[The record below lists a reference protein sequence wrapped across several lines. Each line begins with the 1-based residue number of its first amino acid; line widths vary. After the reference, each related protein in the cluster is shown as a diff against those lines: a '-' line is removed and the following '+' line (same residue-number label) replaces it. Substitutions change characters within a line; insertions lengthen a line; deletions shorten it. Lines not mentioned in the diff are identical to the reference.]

1 MSINSALLAGVSGLT
16 ANSAALAAISQ
27 NIANVNTVGYK
38 RTAGEFSTVINS
50 QSQGAGYSAGGV
62 LATARHFTS
71 QNGQLQ
77 RTTSNTDLGIAGQGF
92 FVVTEQPEN
101 LQVTDS
107 RLFTRAGAFSVD
119 NLGYLKNTAGLY
131 LQGWP
136 VDAEGNIATD
146 PSDLNRLR
154 TINVGSVG
162 GTAEA
167 TTRIQLN
174 ANIKSSQ
181 LVSAE
186 ATDAA
191 AVPPGANA
199 YDPATNSMAMWD
211 AESGAGVKPDF
222 ELTIPVSDSKGGQ
235 RTVAIS
241 FLKSTVP
248 NQWYAEIRAIPA
260 SDVVTGA
267 GLSNGQIR
275 SGLVAFTQDGRLDAD
290 AMTALGASALFSDV
304 ANATLSFG
312 SSSSGAPAAGEVTWA
327 PELGIDSQDL
337 AFDLTAA
344 TGGLT
349 QYDSGSVVQ
358 AVLTNGTAFGNLSE
372 VKIDDTGFVTAIF
385 DNGVTRQIAQI
396 ALATFP
402 SPDSLTQTSGNA
414 YRVSQGSGTYNLKT
428 AGTGGAGL
436 IGASQLEASTVDLS
450 AEFTGLITTQ
460 RAYSA
465 SSKIITT
472 ADEMLAELI
481 SIKR

>member
-38 RTAGEFSTVINS
+38 RTAAEFQTVINS
-50 QSQGAGYSAGGV
+50 QVQGAGYSAGGV
-62 LATARHFTS
+62 LASARHYTG
-71 QNGQLQ
+71 QAGQLQ

-92 FVVTEQPEN
+92 FVVTEKAEN
-101 LQVTDS
+101 VQVTDA
-107 RLFTRAGAFSVD
+107 RLFTRAGAFRVD

-136 VDAEGNIATD
+136 VDSDGNINAD

-162 GTAEA
+162 GTAEP
-167 TTRIQLN
+167 TTRVQLN

-181 LVSAE
+181 EVSAE

-191 AVPPGANA
+191 AVPVGANA

-211 AESGAGVKPDF
+211 PETGDGVKPDF

-235 RTVAIS
+235 RTIALS

-248 NQWYAEIRAIPA
+248 NQWYAEIRAIPE
-260 SDVVTGA
+260 SDIVTGA
-267 GLSNGQIR
+267 GLTNGQLKT
-275 SGLVAFTQDGRLDAD
+275 GLVAFTQDGRLDVA
-290 AMTALGASALFSDV
+290 AMEALGAAALFDDPS
-304 ANATLSFG
+304 AATLTFG
-312 SSSSGAPAAGEVTWA
+312 ASDSAAPGAGEFNWAAG
-327 PELGIDSQDL
+327 LGIDDQVL
-337 AFDLTAA
+337 AFDLSASA
-344 TGGLT
+344 GGLT
-349 QYDSGSVVQ
+349 QYDSASVVQ

-385 DNGVTRQIAQI
+385 DNGVTRRIAQI

-402 SPDSLTQTSGNA
+402 SPDALLESTGNA
-414 YRVSQGSGTYNLKT
+414 FRVSQGSGTYNLKT
-428 AGTGGAGL
+428 AGTGGAGT
-436 IGASQLEASTVDLS
+436 IGSSQLEASTVDLS

-465 SSKIITT
+465 SSKIITP

-481 SIKR
+481 SITR